1 MRLNA
6 FRIKN
11 FRSIVDTNFRDL
23 SPDGISLIVGQNES
37 GKSSI
42 LEALNCFEIGE
53 ITEDDVRSSADM
65 PEVSCVFKFDNF
77 TELTDLI
84 PEEKLPKGFSK
95 IFKKLNNCITLT
107 RIWDSDNY
115 DDGNLVIENDD
126 LRSLWEIKQEEP
138 PVVSPQE
145 NAGTP
150 NTEPPVVNE
159 APAEPKPIILSEDE
173 FTTELFSYLPVMDI
187 FEDNS
192 LLPPTIDLED
202 LITKNTK
209 ANGYEGAKN
218 FLLIAD
224 IKVEELK
231 NQSNIRITGDMIE
244 NKCKKYIKNIK
255 KMMSLCFF
263 RFTTKFYSKLKII

>member
-138 PVVSPQE
+138 PVV
-145 NAGTP
+145 
-150 NTEPPVVNE
+150 NE

-218 FLLIAD
+218 FLLIAE
-224 IKVEELK
+224 ILA
-231 NQSNIRITGDMIE
+231 SNSWEKR
-244 NKCKKYIKNIK
+244 
-255 KMMSLCFF
+255 
-263 RFTTKFYSKLKII
+263 